1 MERMNRP
8 LKGVSDDDENDVQD
22 DGESQRALLSSSDT
36 CTAETETDN
45 NGRSGSDDNI
55 EHDHPAIIPHP
66 ALAYLQRH
74 ADFILMPVLPILWC
88 LLLVTTLNRE
98 DLLSAWGMP
107 LLGIASAT
115 LANAVPGA

>member
-1 MERMNRP
+1 MNRP
-8 LKGVSDDDENDVQD
+8 LKGVSDDDENDVL
-22 DGESQRALLSSSDT
+22 SSSSDT

-45 NGRSGSDDNI
+45 NGRSGSDDNNI

-88 LLLVTTLNRE
+88 LLLVTTLNQQ
-98 DLLSAWGMP
+98 DVLSAYGMP

-115 LANAVPGA
+115 LANAVPGV

>member
-1 MERMNRP
+1 MNRP
-8 LKGVSDDDENDVQD
+8 LKGVSDDDENDVL
-22 DGESQRALLSSSDT
+22 SSSSDT

-88 LLLVTTLNRE
+88 LLLVTTLNQQ
-98 DLLSAWGMP
+98 DVLSAYGMP